1 MNTLTCKLCAYHYKT
16 EKDDFPCCHYDSP
29 FPAPCEE
36 EEDYESEEDL
46 DDYT

>member
-1 MNTLTCKLCAYHYKT
+1 MNTLTCKDCSYHYKT
-16 EKDDFPCCHYDSP
+16 EEDEFPCCHYCSP

-36 EEDYESEEDL
+36 EDYESEEEI